1 MALSRCHG
9 TNPEEEAFELSEEET
24 MRSLKVISVGLAAL
38 GIFMISAPLAEAT
51 PDPRTNQQVP
61 ADSTMAALD
70 SSGGY
75 IVQVQRPEQAMVTAD
90 LSVSADSTVS
100 LAEDG
105 SLLMES
111 PTSSELIPAVLDLGA
126 GRRATGTWELVSSTH
141 AIYSASV
148 STKTDSGSNRVMS
161 SFDWDC
167 NNERI
172 RDGFITGTIGG
183 CIAGSAGG
191 CMVGGVSGAFGGA
204 VTGLI
209 DCW

>member
-1 MALSRCHG
+1 MVPSPRRHG
-9 TNPEEEAFELSEEET
+9 NRFRGGDVRAVRGGNDANSQSLFRGPG
-24 MRSLKVISVGLAAL
+24 RSGCVHDPSASCRSSPRPWGAASD
-38 GIFMISAPLAEAT
+38 GFHHGR
-51 PDPRTNQQVP
+51 PRDT
-61 ADSTMAALD
+61 
-70 SSGGY
+70 GGY
-75 IVQVQRPEQAMVTAD
+75 AVQVQRPEQAMVTAD
-90 LSVSADSTVS
+90 LSVSTDSAVS

-105 SLLMES
+105 SLLMTS
-111 PTSSELIPAVLDLGA
+111 PTSSELVPAVLDLGS
-126 GRRATGTWELVSSTH
+126 GRRAVGTWELVSSTH

-148 STKTDSGSNRVMS
+148 STGMDSGSVRVMS

-167 NNERI
+167 SNERI

>member
-1 MALSRCHG
+1 
-9 TNPEEEAFELSEEET
+9 
-24 MRSLKVISVGLAAL
+24 MRSIKVISVGLAAL
-38 GIFMISAPLAEAT
+38 GMFMISAPLAEAT
-51 PDPRTNQQVP
+51 PDPGTNQQVP
-61 ADSTMAALD
+61 ADSTTAALD

-75 IVQVQRPEQAMVTAD
+75 VVQVQRPEQAMVTAD

-100 LAEDG
+100 LAKDG

-111 PTSSELIPAVLDLGA
+111 PTSSELIPAVLDLGD

-141 AIYSASV
+141 AIYSVSV
-148 STKTDSGSNRVMS
+148 NTRTDSGSNRVMS

-167 NNERI
+167 SNERI